1 MKPIEVRQE
10 VNVFA
15 EQMEKRLQSHDDR
28 PGWKNEH
35 VDYLY
40 ALLLSKVDKLGDTS
54 ISDKEKNLKLTAD
67 IANFAMM
74 IHDNMSREENEHETS
89 C

>member
-1 MKPIEVRQE
+1 MRTIEVRQE
-10 VNVFA
+10 VKLFA

-28 PGWKNEH
+28 PGWKNEQ

-54 ISDKEKNLKLTAD
+54 SSNKEKKLKLTAD

-74 IHDNMSREENEHETS
+74 IHENMSREEHEHES
-89 C
+89 